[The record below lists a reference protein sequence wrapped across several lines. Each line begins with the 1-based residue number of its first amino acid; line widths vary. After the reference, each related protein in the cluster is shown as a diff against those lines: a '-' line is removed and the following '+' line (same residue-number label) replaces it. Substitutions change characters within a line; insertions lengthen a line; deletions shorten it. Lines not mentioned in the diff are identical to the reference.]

1 MIQFQGFKPESM
13 PKIANSLGYNGDMQG
28 FQQYLDQNK
37 DKQDM
42 MNQYMQ
48 KAQKMAEGGVPS
60 KYKGFSKLP
69 EAVQQKQQKIDP
81 DLASKYQAGGVAQ
94 PAQQAQ
100 PRQLSTTTVTPAQ
113 NIAAGSTVQQAMTQ
127 QAINP
132 GLPTGTAVVPV
143 GTQITAGQLVD
154 PTSGQVTGA
163 SCSSYFSCTNKLQ
176 QQTAA
181 GQAGQ
186 MQPALSA
193 PSVQTSQAQGCTGY
207 T

>member
-69 EAVQQKQQKIDP
+69 ETVQQKIDP
-81 DLASKYQAGGVAQ
+81 DLASKYQAGGLFRHNQ
-94 PAQQAQ
+94 
-100 PRQLSTTTVTPAQ
+100 
-113 NIAAGSTVQQAMTQ
+113 
-127 QAINP
+127 
-132 GLPTGTAVVPV
+132 
-143 GTQITAGQLVD
+143 D
-154 PTSGQVTGA
+154 
-163 SCSSYFSCTNKLQ
+163 SYNNKLYHNKILPKVLVYHKQ
-176 QQTAA
+176 
-181 GQAGQ
+181 
-186 MQPALSA
+186 
-193 PSVQTSQAQGCTGY
+193 
-207 T
+207 